1 MAINEM
7 ELWLKRSEK
16 RFSIQQ
22 QGGSGYFT
30 RSQVDELQ
38 SMLGLDNHD
47 TATMVA
53 EGITGLLHRCERLV
67 EARKQVPPDS
77 DAKERLRHIARHAKQ
92 LERLLSKE
100 PAIQSLLARP
110 KRSGDREGTS
120 LSDLREAG
128 RRTKELL
135 ENLRI
140 LATQATRQAEDDSEF
155 ARVREL
161 VPNVNTRNPEVL
173 VATRILWPELFELW
187 VDLGKP
193 LAWTENGPTYR
204 FIALVHT
211 AADLPPPKQSTLRDA
226 IRTWKNAAGEHEQ
239 STGHGGR

>member
-1 MAINEM
+1 M
-7 ELWLKRSEK
+7 EK
-16 RFSIQQ
+16 RFLVQQ

-30 RSQVDELQ
+30 RAQVDQLQ
-38 SMLGLDNHD
+38 SMLDLDNHD

-53 EGITGLLHRCERLV
+53 EGITEVLSRCERHV

-77 DAKERLRHIARHAKQ
+77 DEKERLRDIARHAKQ
-92 LERLLSKE
+92 LERLLSQE
-100 PAIQSLLARP
+100 PAIQSLLSRP
-110 KRSGDREGTS
+110 KRSGDRQGMT
-120 LSDLREAG
+120 LSEIREIG
-128 RRTKELL
+128 QRPKELL

-140 LATQATRQAEDDSEF
+140 LATQATLQAEDYSEF

-161 VPNVNTRNPEVL
+161 VPNVNTKNPEVL
-173 VATRILWPELFELW
+173 IATRILWPELFELW

>member
-1 MAINEM
+1 
-7 ELWLKRSEK
+7 
-16 RFSIQQ
+16 
-22 QGGSGYFT
+22 
-30 RSQVDELQ
+30 
-38 SMLGLDNHD
+38 ML
-47 TATMVA
+47 
-53 EGITGLLHRCERLV
+53 RL
-67 EARKQVPPDS
+67 ANKFPPDS
-77 DAKERLRHIARHAKQ
+77 DEKERLRDIARHAKQ
-92 LERLLSKE
+92 LERLLSQE
-100 PAIQSLLARP
+100 PAIQSLLSRP
-110 KRSGDREGTS
+110 KRSGDRQGMT
-120 LSDLREAG
+120 LSEIREIG
-128 RRTKELL
+128 QRPKELL

-140 LATQATRQAEDDSEF
+140 LATQATLQAEDYSEF

-161 VPNVNTRNPEVL
+161 VPNVNTKNPEVL